1 MKKIFVWIKNIIH
14 ENRNEIFKTTYSFLL
29 ITIIGSLVVFLIQ
42 NQIKLNQEKQRLYDE
57 KRSVFIQ
64 NVFPM
69 FIIID
74 ERISHM
80 KNIGDILANNTI
92 DKDINKAFNEYK
104 NAKDNWVKNY
114 TSMKTYLNMYFGEK
128 YAKCVG
134 DPYIDEKVIFINKID
149 GQKKEYKTYTSVFFN
164 MENIYNNTTFTN
176 MDKGLK
182 ILDFIKQVKEMTVL
196 FSSELRSMIDQK
208 NNYDINFEVI
218 KP

>member
-1 MKKIFVWIKNIIH
+1 MKITNWLKNIIH

-29 ITIIGSLVVFLIQ
+29 ITIIGSLVVFFIQ
-42 NQIKLNQEKQRLYDE
+42 NQIKLNQESQRLYEE
-57 KRSVFIQ
+57 KRSVFVQ

-80 KNIGDILANNTI
+80 KSMGDILVGNTI
-92 DKDINKAFNEYK
+92 DKDITRAFNEYK

-128 YAKCVG
+128 YAKCMG
-134 DPYIDEKVIFINKID
+134 DPYFDEKVIFINKID
-149 GQKKEYKTYTSVFFN
+149 GTKKEYKTYTSVFFN
-164 MENIYNNTTFTN
+164 MESVYNNTNFTN
-176 MDKGLK
+176 IDKGIK
-182 ILDFIKQVKEMTVL
+182 ILDLIKQVKEMTAL

-208 NNYDINFEVI
+208 NNYDINFEAT